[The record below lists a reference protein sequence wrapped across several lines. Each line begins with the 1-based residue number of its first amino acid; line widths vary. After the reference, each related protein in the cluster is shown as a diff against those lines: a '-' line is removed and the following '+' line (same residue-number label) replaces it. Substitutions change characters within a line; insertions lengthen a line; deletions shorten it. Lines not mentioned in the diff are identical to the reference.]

1 MGWLVPPWDWGAAG
15 PPQANHRAGAGC
27 AGGAKWVRL
36 AEDNR
41 LDLLGLRGKSGS
53 FGVFHAERC
62 WGGIG
67 SHKASRG
74 PSALRYSTGKCP
86 GCLGTALRLRK
97 RRGCFGRNRRTAAA
111 NRPDQRPEKA
121 ASRFSFGSRLQPE
134 HQFAP
139 AGGAED
145 EVVAP
150 GSPAG
155 MGEAQQ
161 RSGSA
166 ASSRNRMC
174 CCSTGRRSRT
184 TIPPGRAIGRLRA
197 LVSR

>member
-1 MGWLVPPWDWGAAG
+1 MWD
-15 PPQANHRAGAGC
+15 R
-27 AGGAKWVRL
+27 
-36 AEDNR
+36 
-41 LDLLGLRGKSGS
+41 
-53 FGVFHAERC
+53 
-62 WGGIG
+62 
-67 SHKASRG
+67 RG
-74 PSALRYSTGKCP
+74 PSALRYSTGKRP

-166 ASSRNRMC
+166 AFQPEPAGRAVPL
-174 CCSTGRRSRT
+174 GRRLSWPRPVNRGPVEEAQFYGASGRGLNDVRGPPLAEILGPSRRA
-184 TIPPGRAIGRLRA
+184 GRWFPAVIWMA
-197 LVSR
+197 S